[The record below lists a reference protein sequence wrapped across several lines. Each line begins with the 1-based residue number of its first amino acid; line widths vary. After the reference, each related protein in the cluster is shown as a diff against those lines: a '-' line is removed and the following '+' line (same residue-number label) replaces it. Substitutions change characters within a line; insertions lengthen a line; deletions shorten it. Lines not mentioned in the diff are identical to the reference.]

1 MAIDL
6 RLACIADGANGCSLR
21 ADRSCWLTGPC
32 FLMWSVDFNGV
43 YLFVGEFSSGL
54 ERAVSGRNHTAINWR
69 QLTGGIVA
77 LKIPLV
83 ASVYMSEKSE
93 AQSF

>member
-1 MAIDL
+1 MFAAGRPVKL
-6 RLACIADGANGCSLR
+6 
-21 ADRSCWLTGPC
+21 ADRPL
-32 FLMWSVDFNGV
+32 FFN
-43 YLFVGEFSSGL
+43 L
-54 ERAVSGRNHTAINWR
+54 ERRLQRGVIFGEISPKPSGCNHTATNWR

-93 AQSF
+93 VQSLDDGSIKEQVG